1 MDNSF
6 DPTFKADFVGIDDV
20 MALVGE
26 NVTIFFLQKY
36 RGCLRAFKVTE
47 IDENCFAL

>member
-1 MDNSF
+1 MEDPF

-47 IDENCFAL
+47 IDENYFAL